1 MSIKQQQIDEIV
13 KCGKDPAYF
22 INKYLKIEHPLQGL
36 IPFKT
41 YDFQNDCLDDFNKH
55 RFNIILKSRQLGIS
69 TIVAAYAIWN
79 ALFYKNKNIL
89 IIATKLAVA
98 QNFVKKVKVAIQAL
112 PPWLIQFAPITA
124 NNKQQVVFK
133 NGSSIKAIPTSEDAG
148 RSEALSLLIIDEA
161 AFVRNFDELWTGLYP
176 TLSTGGRAIILSTP
190 NGVGGQYYDLWMG
203 AEQKINEFNPIKL
216 KWDVHP
222 DRDESWFEN
231 ETKNMSSKQIA
242 QELLCDF
249 SASGD
254 TFFQSEQIDWLR
266 SRTKSPIEMTGPNQ
280 DVWVWK
286 YPREG
291 HKYVLSADV
300 ARGDGADSS
309 VFHIINIDTKSI
321 DVEYK
326 GKLTPDNFSQL
337 IYDWARRYN
346 KALVC
351 PENNT
356 YGYMILSKLNDLGY
370 LNFYFEN
377 ERIKY
382 EYLYSTE
389 KSEYIAKAGFST
401 QKDSRAKILSNLEE
415 IVRNKRYEISSIR
428 LFDEFKTFVWLNNKP
443 VAMKDHHDDAI
454 MSCAIGLWIAEK
466 YGSKITSSETSTA
479 NEILKGMKINQVST
493 EQTVISPYY
502 NNHLSKQINPFL
514 PVPISDSI
522 IDTGQNKKISALGDF
537 SWLVK

>member
-1 MSIKQQQIDEIV
+1 MSIKQTQVNEIV

-22 INKYLKIEHPLQGL
+22 INKYLKIEHPLKGL
-36 IPFKT
+36 IPFAT
-41 YDFQNDCLDDFNKH
+41 YPFQDKCLTDFNDH

-69 TIVAAYAIWN
+69 TIVAAYAIWQ

-98 QNFVKKVKVAIQAL
+98 QNFVKKVKVALQAL
-112 PPWLIQFAPITA
+112 PPWLMLSPITS
-124 NNKQQVVFK
+124 NNKQQVVLG

-203 AEQKINEFNPIKL
+203 AEQHTNVFNPIKL
-216 KWDVHP
+216 SWDVHP
-222 DRDESWFEN
+222 ERDHTWFEE
-231 ETKNMSSKQIA
+231 ETKNMTTKQIA

-249 SASGD
+249 AASGD
-254 TFFQSEQIDWLR
+254 TFFQNDDLDWVR
-266 SRTKSPIEMTGPNQ
+266 SRTKAPIEMTGPNQ

-300 ARGDGADSS
+300 SRGDGADSS
-309 VFHIINIDTKSI
+309 VFHIINVNTQSV
-321 DVEYK
+321 DVEYR

-337 IYDWARRYN
+337 VYDWARRYN
-346 KALVC
+346 KALIC

-356 YGYMILSKLNDLGY
+356 YGYMVLSKLNDLGY
-370 LNFYFEN
+370 QHFHFDKD
-377 ERIKY
+377 RDKY
-382 EYLYSTE
+382 DFNYSMN

-415 IVRNKRYEISSIR
+415 AVRNKRYEMHSLR
-428 LFDEFKTFVWLNNKP
+428 AYDEFKTFVWLNNRP
-443 VAMKDHHDDAI
+443 AAMKDHHDDI
-454 MSCAIGLWIAEK
+454 VMSLAIGLWIADK
-466 YGSKITSSETSTA
+466 FGAQLSSTESTTA
-479 NEILKGMKINQVST
+479 NEILKGMKINSNST
-493 EQTVISPYY
+493 ANSVLSPYY
-502 NNHLSKQINPFL
+502 NNSLSKTINPFL
-514 PVPISDSI
+514 PIPMSDSI
-522 IDTGQNKKISALGDF
+522 IDTGESKKISALGDF
-537 SWLVK
+537 SWLVR

>member
-1 MSIKQQQIDEIV
+1 MSIKQNQVNEII

-22 INKYLKIEHPLQGL
+22 INKYLKIEHPLKGL
-36 IPFKT
+36 IPFAT
-41 YDFQNDCLDDFNKH
+41 YPFQDKCLTDFNEH

-69 TIVAAYAIWN
+69 TIVAAYAIWQ

-98 QNFVKKVKVAIQAL
+98 QNFVKKVKVALQAL
-112 PPWLIQFAPITA
+112 PPWLMLSPITS
-124 NNKQQVVFK
+124 NNKQQVVLG

-190 NGVGGQYYDLWMG
+190 NGVGGQYYDLWIG
-203 AEQKINEFNPIKL
+203 AEQRSNVFNPIKL
-216 KWDVHP
+216 SWDVHP
-222 DRDESWFEN
+222 ERDHVWFEE
-231 ETKNMSSKQIA
+231 ETKNMTTKQIA

-249 SASGD
+249 AASGD
-254 TFFQSEQIDWLR
+254 TFFQNDDLDWVR
-266 SRTKSPIEMTGPNQ
+266 SRSKAPLEMTGPNQ
-280 DVWVWK
+280 EVWVWK

-300 ARGDGADSS
+300 SRGDGADSS
-309 VFHIINIDTKSI
+309 VFHIINVNTQSV
-321 DVEYK
+321 DVEYR

-337 IYDWARRYN
+337 VYDWARRYN

-356 YGYMILSKLNDLGY
+356 YGYMVLSKLNDLGY
-370 LNFYFEN
+370 QNFHFDKEKDRYDFN
-377 ERIKY
+377 
-382 EYLYSTE
+382 YSMN

-415 IVRNKRYEISSIR
+415 VVRNKRYEMHSLR
-428 LFDEFKTFVWLNNKP
+428 AYDEFKTFIWLNNRP
-443 VAMKDHHDDAI
+443 AAMKDHHDDI
-454 MSCAIGLWIAEK
+454 VMSLAIGLWIADK
-466 YGSKITSSETSTA
+466 FGAQLSSTEATTA
-479 NEILKGMKINQVST
+479 NEILKGMKINANST
-493 EQTVISPYY
+493 HNTVLSPYY
-502 NNHLSKQINPFL
+502 NNQMSKTINPFL
-514 PVPISDSI
+514 PVPLTDSI
-522 IDTGQNKKISALGDF
+522 IDTGESKKISALGDF
-537 SWLVK
+537 SWLVR

>member
-1 MSIKQQQIDEIV
+1 MSIKQNQINEIV
-13 KCGKDPAYF
+13 RCGKDPSYF
-22 INKYLKIEHPLQGL
+22 INKYLKIEHPLKGL
-36 IPFKT
+36 IPFAT
-41 YDFQNDCLDDFNKH
+41 YPFQDDCLKDFNEH

-69 TIVAAYAIWN
+69 TIVAAYAIWQ

-112 PPWLIQFAPITA
+112 PPWLILSPITS
-124 NNKQQVVFK
+124 NNKQQVVFA

-190 NGVGGQYYDLWMG
+190 NGVGGQYYDLWVG
-203 AEQKINEFNPIKL
+203 AEQKTNVFNPIKL
-216 KWDVHP
+216 SWDVHP
-222 DRDESWFEN
+222 ERDTAWFDA
-231 ETKNMSSKQIA
+231 ETKNMSPKQIA

-249 SASGD
+249 AASGD
-254 TFFQSEQIDWLR
+254 TFFQNEDLDWVR
-266 SRTKSPIEMTGPNQ
+266 SRTKAPIEMTGPNQ
-280 DVWVWK
+280 EVWVWR

-309 VFHIINIDTKSI
+309 VFHIINVDTGTL

-337 IYDWARRYN
+337 VYDWARRYN

-356 YGYMILSKLNDLGY
+356 YGYMVLSKLNDLGY
-370 LNFYFEN
+370 QNFHFEN
-377 ERIKY
+377 DRMKY
-382 EYLYSTE
+382 EFTYALD
-389 KSEYIAKAGFST
+389 KSEFIAKAGFST

-415 IVRNKRYEISSIR
+415 AVRNHRYEINSLR
-428 LFDEFKTFVWLNNKP
+428 LYDEFKTFIWINNKP
-443 VAMKDHHDDAI
+443 VAMKDHHDDAVL
-454 MSCAIGLWIAEK
+454 SLAIGLWIADK
-466 YGSKITSSETSTA
+466 YGSKLKSTEATTA
-479 NEILKGMKINQVST
+479 NEILKGMKINQTSSAN
-493 EQTVISPYY
+493 TVISPYY
-502 NNHLSKQINPFL
+502 NNSLSKQINPFL
-514 PVPISDSI
+514 PIPLSDSI
-522 IDTGQNKKISALGDF
+522 IDTGQTNKLNAIGDF

>member
-1 MSIKQQQIDEIV
+1 MSIKQNQVNEII

-22 INKYLKIEHPLQGL
+22 INKYLKIEHPLKGL
-36 IPFKT
+36 IPFAT
-41 YDFQNDCLDDFNKH
+41 YPFQDKCLTDFNEH

-69 TIVAAYAIWN
+69 TIVAAYAIWQ

-98 QNFVKKVKVAIQAL
+98 QNFVKKVKVALQAL
-112 PPWLIQFAPITA
+112 PPWLMLSPITS
-124 NNKQQVVFK
+124 NNKQQVVLG

-190 NGVGGQYYDLWMG
+190 NGVGGQYYDLWIG
-203 AEQKINEFNPIKL
+203 AEQRSNVFNPIKL
-216 KWDVHP
+216 SWDVHP
-222 DRDESWFEN
+222 ERDHVWFEE
-231 ETKNMSSKQIA
+231 ETKNMTTKQIA

-249 SASGD
+249 AASGD
-254 TFFQSEQIDWLR
+254 TFFQNDDLDWVR
-266 SRTKSPIEMTGPNQ
+266 SRSKAPLEMTGPNQ
-280 DVWVWK
+280 EVWVWK

-300 ARGDGADSS
+300 SRGDGADSS
-309 VFHIINIDTKSI
+309 VFHIINVNTQSV
-321 DVEYK
+321 DVEYR

-337 IYDWARRYN
+337 VYDWARRYN

-356 YGYMILSKLNDLGY
+356 YGYMVLSKLNDLGY
-370 LNFYFEN
+370 QNFHFDKEKDRYDFN
-377 ERIKY
+377 
-382 EYLYSTE
+382 YSMN

-415 IVRNKRYEISSIR
+415 VVRNKRYEMHSLR
-428 LFDEFKTFVWLNNKP
+428 AYDEFKTFIWLNNRP
-443 VAMKDHHDDAI
+443 AAMKDHHDDI
-454 MSCAIGLWIAEK
+454 VMSLAIGLWIADK
-466 YGSKITSSETSTA
+466 FGAQLSSTEATTA
-479 NEILKGMKINQVST
+479 NEILKGMKINANST
-493 EQTVISPYY
+493 HNTVLSPYY
-502 NNHLSKQINPFL
+502 NNQMSKTINPFL
-514 PVPISDSI
+514 PVPLTDSI
-522 IDTGQNKKISALGDF
+522 IDIGESKKISALGDF
-537 SWLVK
+537 SWLVR